1 MDGWV
6 DGWIDKE
13 HSNTSYLEDFK
24 NYHSMVEM
32 IYPQLD
38 ACDPN
43 KTAPLPGE
51 WHQGG
56 WPSTGELFVAGDG
69 GTFLGPWVNGKL
81 GEAEFLSTSGRFRS
95 GEMTGVIT

>member
-69 GTFLGPWVNGKL
+69 GTFLGTWVNGKP
-81 GEAEFLSTSGRFRS
+81 TSGGFRS
-95 GEMTGVIT
+95 GEMAGVIT